1 MNTLSLIYKQK
12 SCSSSCA
19 PRLASFQVISTWTVR
34 WFSQRRLV
42 LCGTYRSHWWYNSQG
57 GEKKQTQI
65 WIPQKQWVYFQNLFA
80 KANSQG
86 RLLNFNQVQK
96 KCDLLT
102 LKYWLLQLVGNQLGE
117 SWRWIKLH
125 HESTWQP
132 RSNEQKNIS
141 ASVGYCN

>member
-42 LCGTYRSHWWYNSQG
+42 LCSTYRSHWWYNIQG

-96 KCDLLT
+96 KMWFADIKILTFAISRQSAGRKLEVNQTPSWVDLAAKEQWT
-102 LKYWLLQLVGNQLGE
+102 EKYFCICRLL
-117 SWRWIKLH
+117 
-125 HESTWQP
+125 
-132 RSNEQKNIS
+132 
-141 ASVGYCN
+141 